1 MAINFDSPNDEV
13 DGTNITIHAIGDT
26 KSIYEN
32 RDTGVEKSVSDL
44 LERHKQLTFRADE
57 ITDNNGINY
66 DTVLSV
72 ESIVPGL
79 LTRNMPVGGYTF

>member
-1 MAINFDSPNDEV
+1 MTINFNSPEDEV
-13 DGTNITIHAIGDT
+13 GGTNITIHAIGDT

-57 ITDNNGINY
+57 ITDNNY
-66 DTVLSV
+66 HSLK
-72 ESIVPGL
+72 
-79 LTRNMPVGGYTF
+79 

>member
-1 MAINFDSPNDEV
+1 MTINFNSPEDEV

-44 LERHKQLTFRADE
+44 NVKLCGKNTL
-57 ITDNNGINY
+57 G
-66 DTVLSV
+66 
-72 ESIVPGL
+72 
-79 LTRNMPVGGYTF
+79 